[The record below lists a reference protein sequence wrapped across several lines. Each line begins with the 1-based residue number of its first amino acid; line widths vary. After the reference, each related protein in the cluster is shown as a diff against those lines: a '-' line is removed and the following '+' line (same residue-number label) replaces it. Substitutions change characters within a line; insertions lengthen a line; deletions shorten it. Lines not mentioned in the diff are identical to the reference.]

1 MFCVALAR
9 IFLQWTCAKDMESKS
24 NPQQLILDVMDGN
37 PGALTIID
45 RLMAFPRW
53 SQLLQHLR
61 NCGLIGSTLWQ
72 VVQDEYGQDWLQ
84 FARDQQ
90 AQLELSTALHGVQQ
104 LPSYTTPH
112 ITRDPRHRVLE

>member
-9 IFLQWTCAKDMESKS
+9 IFLQWKYAKDMESKS

-45 RLMAFPRW
+45 RLMAFPKW
-53 SQLLQHLR
+53 GQLLQHLR

-72 VVQDEYGQDWLQ
+72 VVQDEYRQDWMQ

-90 AQLELSTALHGVQQ
+90 AQLALSTAMHGGQR
-104 LPSYTTPH
+104 PA
-112 ITRDPRHRVLE
+112 E

>member
-1 MFCVALAR
+1 
-9 IFLQWTCAKDMESKS
+9 MESKS

-53 SQLLQHLR
+53 NQLLQHLR
-61 NCGLIGSTLWQ
+61 NGGLIGSTLWQ
-72 VVQDEYGQDWLQ
+72 VVQDEYGQDWMQ

-90 AQLELSTALHGVQQ
+90 AQLELSTALHGTQQ
-104 LPSYTTPH
+104 LT
-112 ITRDPRHRVLE
+112 